1 MVSAS
6 DASEE
11 LPANTIAQPPE
22 DATGTEDAAEE
33 GGATQAEVR
42 LLVPNEHEEILSRMI
57 ISPDYVNAGPA
68 ESLTSSGYI
77 RFAMDMQTI
86 NATAIPTRGKLSDGQ
101 IAEGYG
107 FQISNFGTMPIS
119 GGSKARAVYSL
130 LKQQARGAGEL
141 LRVSP

>member
-1 MVSAS
+1 MLIMNPRIVLLLSLVAATLTAGCTS
-6 DASEE
+6 TKSTITDESIGYRITKAQAKEIVDSSI
-11 LPANTIAQPPE
+11 LANF
-22 DATGTEDAAEE
+22 
-33 GGATQAEVR
+33 
-42 LLVPNEHEEILSRMI
+42 
-57 ISPDYVNAGPA
+57 SPDYVNAGPA

-77 RFAMDMQTI
+77 RFAMDTQTI
-86 NATAIPTRGKLSDGQ
+86 NAAAIPTRGKLSDGQ

-130 LKQQARGAGEL
+130 LKQQAQGAGEL